1 LPPESSSKSPHLYLH
16 QNFATEPDRL
26 WGDPNLVYETDH
38 LAFREIKSALYSDQI
53 SDIFPDFDCLEHLP
67 VSRDKLRGLHP
78 VHRRSYLD
86 FKLRLVDHLV
96 SDHGDRMAMANSVE
110 ARFPFLDTEVVA
122 FATALPPDLKLRGWE
137 EKYILKKVS
146 AGKMPDS
153 IVAREK
159 FGFHAPGSPYLLK
172 LGRDF
177 IGDQLSPDRIRRQG
191 YFNPETVEAVRSRY
205 LADDFRLNL
214 PFETDLLFVVL
225 SFCIFLDEF
234 SMPDFN

>member
-1 LPPESSSKSPHLYLH
+1 
-16 QNFATEPDRL
+16 
-26 WGDPNLVYETDH
+26 
-38 LAFREIKSALYSDQI
+38 
-53 SDIFPDFDCLEHLP
+53 
-67 VSRDKLRGLHP
+67 
-78 VHRRSYLD
+78 
-86 FKLRLVDHLV
+86 
-96 SDHGDRMAMANSVE
+96 
-110 ARFPFLDTEVVA
+110 
-122 FATALPPDLKLRGWE
+122 
-137 EKYILKKVS
+137 
-146 AGKMPDS
+146 MPDS